1 MQTLSTTRNKVT
13 SLNELVHPLLTE
25 DAKNFLLKLHE
36 QFDEERRSLLQSR
49 KGQQKAFSAG
59 EEPNFLEETKHI
71 REDSSW
77 QVNEL
82 PKLLLDRR
90 VEITGPVDRKMIV
103 NALNSKAKVFMAD
116 FEDASSPTI
125 QNMLDGQQN
134 LFDAIRHQ
142 VDFENESGKK
152 YTLKENT
159 ATLKVR
165 PRGLHLEEKH
175 FMVEGKAISASLFDF
190 GLFFF
195 HNAHEQ
201 IRRGA
206 GPFFYLPKLEHYKEA
221 AWWNEVFVFAQETLG
236 IPLGTIKA
244 TVLVETITAAY
255 QMEEIVYELRHHMA
269 GLNAGR
275 WDYIFS
281 IIKKFRDRPEYIL
294 PDRSNLTMTVPFM
307 KAYAN
312 LLVQVCHKRGAMAI
326 GGMSAFIP
334 SKDEETNIDA
344 LNKVRKD
351 KVVEATAGYDGSWVA
366 HPGLIDTVYE
376 VFNEV
381 LAGRTN
387 QMDNKRET
395 LCVSAKDLCSFDD
408 TYGVVTEKGVR
419 MNINVSL
426 LYIEAW
432 LQGQGAVAL
441 YNLMEDAATAE
452 ISRAQLWQWYHNHIS
467 FKNGKIFNRAL
478 FKRLLSEELAKVKE
492 MLPAQRLESA
502 KLDLAVILLEE
513 LVMDEEFEDFLTLKA
528 YPFL

>member
-1 MQTLSTTRNKVT
+1 MQTLSTTLKEV
-13 SLNELVHPLLTE
+13 LNPQTENTLLTDE
-25 DAKNFLLKLHE
+25 AKEFLIKLHQ
-36 QFDEERRSLLQSR
+36 QFNAQRKSLLSKR
-49 KGQQKAFSAG
+49 KTQQKAFSNG
-59 EEPNFLEETKHI
+59 EQPNFLAETKHI
-71 REDSSW
+71 REDKNW

-82 PKLLLDRR
+82 PKLLTDRR
-90 VEITGPVDRKMIV
+90 VEITGPVDRKMII

-116 FEDASSPTI
+116 FEDASSPTFK
-125 QNMLDGQQN
+125 NMLEGQQN
-134 LFDAIRHQ
+134 LYDAIRHQ
-142 VDFENESGKK
+142 VDFETPEGKQYK
-152 YTLKENT
+152 LKENP

-175 FMVEGKAISASLFDF
+175 FKVGEENISASLFDF

-195 HNAHEQ
+195 HNAHEL
-201 IRRGA
+201 IRRGS
-206 GPFFYLPKLEHYKEA
+206 GPFFYLPKLEHHHEA
-221 AWWNEVFVFAQETLG
+221 AWWNEVFNYAQEALG

-255 QMEEIVYELRHHMA
+255 QMEEIIYELRTHMA

-275 WDYIFS
+275 WDYLFS
-281 IIKKFRDRPEYIL
+281 VIKQFRDRPEYIL

-334 SKDEETNIDA
+334 SKDEETNLEA
-344 LNKVRKD
+344 LAKVRKD
-351 KVVEATAGYDGSWVA
+351 KTIEAVAGYDGSWVA

-376 VFNEV
+376 VFNDV
-381 LAGRTN
+381 LNGQTN
-387 QMDNKRET
+387 QLHNKRST
-395 LCVSAKDLCSFDD
+395 LCVSAQDLCSFDD
-408 TYGVVTEKGVR
+408 TFGVITEKGVR

-478 FKRLLSEELAKVKE
+478 FKRLLGEELEKVKE
-492 MLPAQRLESA
+492 MLPQERLDTA
-502 KLDLAVILLEE
+502 KIDLAVILLEE
-513 LVMDEEFEDFLTLKA
+513 LVMGEEFEDFLTTKA

>member
-1 MQTLSTTRNKVT
+1 METLSAIKPKARNT
-13 SLNELVHPLLTE
+13 QELKHALLTDE
-25 DAKNFLLKLHE
+25 AKNFLLELHE
-36 QFDEERRSLLQSR
+36 RFDERRRALLEAR
-49 KGQQKAFSAG
+49 KSQQRAFSAG
-59 EEPNFLEETKHI
+59 EQPDFLRETAHI
-71 REDSSW
+71 RSDKNW
-77 QVNEL
+77 QVAEL
-82 PKLLLDRR
+82 PEILLDRR
-90 VEITGPVDRKMIV
+90 VEITGPVDRKMII

-125 QNMLDGQQN
+125 ENMLDGQQN

-142 VDFENESGKK
+142 VDFTNEQGKS
-152 YTLKENT
+152 YTLNEQT

-165 PRGLHLEEKH
+165 PRGLHLVEKH
-175 FMVEGKAISASLFDF
+175 FEINERPIAASLFDF
-190 GLFFF
+190 GLYFF
-195 HNAHEQ
+195 HNAHELL
-201 IRRGA
+201 RRGA
-206 GPFFYLPKLEHYKEA
+206 GPYFYLPKLEHYKEA
-221 AWWNEVFVFAQETLG
+221 EWWNDVFEYAQEALG
-236 IPLGTIKA
+236 LQSGTIKA

-255 QMEEIVYELRHHMA
+255 QMEEIVYSLRKHMA

-275 WDYIFS
+275 WDYLFS
-281 IIKKFRDRPEYIL
+281 VIKQFRDRPEYIL
-294 PDRSNLTMTVPFM
+294 PDRVNLTMTVPFM

-334 SKDEETNIDA
+334 SKDEETNKDA
-344 LNKVRKD
+344 LQKVRKD
-351 KVVEATAGYDGSWVA
+351 KTIEATAGYDGSWVA

-376 VFNEV
+376 VFDDV
-381 LAGRTN
+381 LQGRKN
-387 QMDNKRET
+387 QREEKRET
-395 LCVSAKDLCSFDD
+395 LCVEAKDLCSFDD
-408 TYGVVTEKGVR
+408 TFGVITEKGVR

-478 FKRLLSEELAKVKE
+478 FKRLVAEELEKVKA
-492 MLPAQRLESA
+492 MLPQERLDTA
-502 KLDLAVILLEE
+502 KIDLAVILLEE
-513 LVMDEEFEDFLTLKA
+513 LVMDSDFEEFLTLKA